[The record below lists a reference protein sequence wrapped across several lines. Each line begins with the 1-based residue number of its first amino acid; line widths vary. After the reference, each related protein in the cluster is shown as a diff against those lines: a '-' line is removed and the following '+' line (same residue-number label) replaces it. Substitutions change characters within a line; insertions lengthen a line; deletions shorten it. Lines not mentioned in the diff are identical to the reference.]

1 MPELIQWTAPAP
13 LWSAAAS
20 ATELLPRRALLQR
33 PALLRFATD
42 TFMED
47 FLALLEDD
55 PARLKSVVAQPE
67 TWRGPLTAP
76 TPPKAVPLVARPLQR
91 LGRIARQKREAA
103 ALAAS
108 PTPSEGGTVTASTTP
123 PPSLKLYQPSHQR
136 YYLISACLVCGRAGL
151 PDRTVDNGQQE
162 RVSFVVRRLLPPG
175 KLDIKAPLPT
185 LDLSTWEEYAFIS
198 GPQGNRWQRIAKTS
212 APSEASLVLGEEQL
226 PLFAVHFT
234 DDESHKRRLFAG
246 LVPVGK
252 REVYMGAVQHL
263 QAEDPPPAV
272 APSPSV
278 DSRMMLVWTQF
289 TEPWKRLLEGAQA
302 TGVMQGTKTP
312 LDPVAPSNDE
322 PMSNNPSALNSS
334 IKNSREQMQ
343 TTSWYALLDFAKFLE
358 AHLNDVWRA
367 LLGQPPQ
374 GALTSAQNLLIT
386 TLTGIR
392 LNTALETA
400 LRNGVPATVRIIT
413 TLKDALVAVRGP
425 GVEQQLESVVQSYE
439 RKPSDPNPQWPTFL
453 FPLADTVEAAPLPPA
468 RPGVIDNPALLPDQ
482 LARIDYLAELIQNAL
497 PTQPTAPAPE
507 RPLAAQPVLDTRDG
521 WFVIRCVFERP
532 LCGPL
537 HQPVISEPTRPFQLA
552 GFFDPDAPAR
562 PIRIALPVDTS
573 PAGLRKFDKNTAF
586 MISDMLCGQIDRVK
600 ALSLGDLVR
609 SVLPWPLHKDL
620 SVPDKGPCT
629 AKDDPTLQ
637 AGMICSFS
645 IPIITICAMLLLMI
659 IVSLL
664 DLIFRWLPYFF
675 ICFPL
680 PGFKAKNNG

>member
-47 FLALLEDD
+47 FLALLDDD
-55 PARLKSVVAQPE
+55 PARLNTVVAQPE

-76 TPPKAVPLVARPLQR
+76 SQPKAVPLFARPLQR
-91 LGRIARQKREAA
+91 LGRIARQKRKAASLVTVAAPSDGETVAA
-103 ALAAS
+103 A
-108 PTPSEGGTVTASTTP
+108 TTTP
-123 PPSLKLYQPSHQR
+123 PPLKLYQPSHQR
-136 YYLISACLVCGRAGL
+136 YYLVSSCLVCGRAGL
-151 PDRTVDNGQQE
+151 PDRAVDNGQQE
-162 RVSFVVRRLLPPG
+162 RVSFVMRRLLPPG
-175 KLDIKAPLPT
+175 NLDIRAPLPT
-185 LDLSTWEEYAFIS
+185 LDLNTWEEYAFVS
-198 GPQGNRWQRIAKTS
+198 GPQGNRWRRIAKST
-212 APSEASLVLGEEQL
+212 PPTEASLVADEEQL
-226 PLFAVHFT
+226 PLFAVRFT
-234 DDESHKRRLFAG
+234 DDEGHKRRLFAG

-252 REVYMGAVQHL
+252 REVYMGAVQHI
-263 QAEDPPPAV
+263 QAGDPPPAV
-272 APSPSV
+272 APPPPV

-289 TEPWKRLLEGAQA
+289 TEPWGRLLEQA
-302 TGVMQGTKTP
+302 EATRKTLNEPSPVPGT
-312 LDPVAPSNDE
+312 NGE
-322 PMSNNPSALNSS
+322 PFRSSANAATL
-334 IKNSREQMQ
+334 KASREQIQ
-343 TTSWYALLDFAKFLE
+343 TASWYALLDFAKFLE
-358 AHLNDVWRA
+358 AHISDVWRA

-374 GALTSAQNLLIT
+374 GALTNAQNLLIT

-392 LNTALETA
+392 LDTALATA

-413 TLKDALVAVRGP
+413 TLKDALVAVRAP
-425 GVEQQLESVVQSYE
+425 GIEEQLEGVVQSYE
-439 RKPSDPNPQWPTFL
+439 RKNPDPTPQWPTFL
-453 FPLADTVEAAPLPPA
+453 FPLADAVEAAPLPPA
-468 RPGVIDNPALLPDQ
+468 RPGVSDNPALLPHQ

-497 PTQPTAPAPE
+497 PAQPAAPVPE

-537 HQPVISEPTRPFQLA
+537 HLPVVSEPTQPFQLA

-600 ALSLGDLVR
+600 ALGLGDLVR

-620 SVPDKGPCT
+620 SVPDNGPCT
-629 AKDDPTLQ
+629 AKNDPTLQ

-645 IPIITICAMLLLMI
+645 IPIITICALLLLMI

-664 DLIFRWLPYFF
+664 DIIFRWLPYFF

-680 PGFKAKNNG
+680 PGFKAKKNG